1 MDTQKLLNAPSKKVK
16 VVAKVTKISS
26 IVVASSKI
34 KKSTKNL
41 RKIFERGTY
50 QKKTQLSVLNRYKKR
65 LDSINKESD
74 KKLQKF
80 KKKKGKS
87 FAPKIKP
94 FVGSFFKPSNDPL
107 KTLAQLA
114 AFKAASKLA
123 KGDVLGA
130 VGPGLALASL
140 IFGPKLLK
148 IGGKIALKS
157 LNLGKLEKTTVGLEK
172 GSARASERVAA
183 RGAGEGAEGLM
194 KSVKGLRGGVGVLDA
209 VFAAFDYKSRRDE
222 GQTRLQAGAGAL
234 AGAAGGIAGW
244 QVGAAIGASLGAG
257 VLGIGAIPGA
267 VIGGIIG
274 SIAGSSL
281 FSGITDM
288 ITGANKQSM
297 GGPKTSFNKSLDNYE
312 KVINKFVLFSAS
324 SGSYTY
330 TSPSIND
337 NLPLSPTPQGVVNPV
352 PSQNIATNKGGYAA
366 DTGLDI
372 LTPVGSSVVSPVSGT
387 LEYAEIGHVRQMGQ
401 DANPNMPGKQDQ
413 HSVRIKLD
421 KPFIYNGKQVRF
433 FYATHMYDLDA
444 SIKNKSGIKVTA
456 GQFLGYSGVANDVPH
471 LHVGFVGNREQTEF
485 LTYNEVRSMLSG
497 VPSSSSSL
505 AAAPAAP
512 RAQRP
517 SAIGQYTGY
526 SPSPYSSTTIALPIS
541 EQQMQQ
547 VPQIGG
553 GGMMILPGPSEQQLL
568 NSFYKRVLLNTV

>member
-1 MDTQKLLNAPSKKVK
+1 MDTQKLLNAPPKKVK
-16 VVAKVTKISS
+16 VVAKITKIGS
-26 IVVASSKI
+26 IVAASSKI
-34 KKSTKNL
+34 RKSTTNL
-41 RKIFERGTY
+41 RKIFEKGIY

-94 FVGSFFKPSNDPL
+94 FVGSLFKPSNDPL

-312 KVINKFVLFSAS
+312 KAVNKFVLFSAS
-324 SGSYTY
+324 GGYT
-330 TSPSIND
+330 TPGVTGGT
-337 NLPLSPTPQGVVNPV
+337 PLVGPVQQVGQYQTNTAANQYYGAPRPGGRQHAGVDLQMYPNSKQITFMGGKVVNIGNDP
-352 PSQNIATNKGGYAA
+352 GGYYQYV
-366 DTGLDI
+366 DI
-372 LTPVGSSVVSPVSGT
+372 LTPDGMIERLAELATLTPGLKVGSVVQPGQVISTGQGPTGVTHLEYRRPGTSGTSGTVNPLEYLKSKGTQVSG
-387 LEYAEIGHVRQMGQ
+387 G
-401 DANPNMPGKQDQ
+401 N
-413 HSVRIKLD
+413 IKFNA
-421 KPFIYNGKQVRF
+421 PS
-433 FYATHMYDLDA
+433 AA
-444 SIKNKSGIKVTA
+444 S
-456 GQFLGYSGVANDVPH
+456 
-471 LHVGFVGNREQTEF
+471 
-485 LTYNEVRSMLSG
+485 
-497 VPSSSSSL
+497 

-547 VPQIGG
+547 IPQIGG